1 MSLGAEIEGN
11 AERELTAADREAI
24 RQRAEAIARSPETA
38 AEIRTHAE
46 IMIRA
51 EEIKRSRGAGS
62 DLDNWVR
69 AESEIRAYHE
79 RISER
84 AKQIAA
90 SPEAALGHW
99 LQAEQ
104 ELRAAGLI
112 G

>member
-1 MSLGAEIEGN
+1 MEASAV
-11 AERELTAADREAI
+11 RELTSADREAI
-24 RQRAEAIARSPETA
+24 RQRAEAIARSPQTET
-38 AEIRTHAE
+38 EIRTHAE

-51 EEIKRSRGAGS
+51 EAIKRSPSAGT
-62 DLDNWVR
+62 DFDNWVR
-69 AESEIRAYHE
+69 AEREVKAYHE
-79 RISER
+79 LVSER
-84 AKQIAA
+84 AKQIEA